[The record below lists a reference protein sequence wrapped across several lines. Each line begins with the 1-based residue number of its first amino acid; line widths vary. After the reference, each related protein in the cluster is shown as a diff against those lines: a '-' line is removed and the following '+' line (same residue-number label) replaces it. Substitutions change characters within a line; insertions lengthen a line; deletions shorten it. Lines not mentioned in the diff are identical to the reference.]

1 MNNTKHRSPFAIAA
15 RLIVLVRPMLP
26 IMLAAIVMGVI
37 GHFCASFIT
46 VFGGFALLTAAGLPS
61 PLAGVG
67 TAFVCILVFALLR
80 GATQSRPPTTISPSS
95 CWPSSGIRYSARSA
109 A

>member
-37 GHFCASFIT
+37 GHFCATFIT
-46 VFGGFALLTAAGLPS
+46 IFGGFALLTAAGLPS

-67 TAFVCILVFALLR
+67 TAFAASLSLPCCAACC
-80 GATQSRPPTTISPSS
+80 ATQSRPPTTISLSS
-95 CWPSSGIRYSARSA
+95 CWPHPG
-109 A
+109 